1 MIYIYDILLNLRQMD
16 EGLEFYEWKE
26 DDLIEHI
33 KKVPL
38 FKVSKT
44 LIEDLFTNKLQLDIT
59 ILPKIRNKA
68 ICYFNGETKQIPYLV
83 LLSDG
88 RKCFAIELDNKGN
101 TLYKSSLLLD
111 EEEEV
116 LEMTE
121 ELVELP
127 IGYKKTKIRNNKDQ
141 LTRFEKD
148 NQKFLLREL
157 EKIKDNKEE
166 INYLYEEYFDNN
178 LTSIDDKFNTL
189 KDNVYIGSNNYIK
202 ELKSFF
208 LINKNV

>member
-127 IGYKKTKIRNNKDQ
+127 IGYKKTKIKNNKDQ

-189 KDNVYIGSNNYIK
+189 KDNI

>member
-1 MIYIYDILLNLRQMD
+1 MVYIYDILLNLRQMD
-16 EGLEFYEWKE
+16 EGLEFYDWKE

-121 ELVELP
+121 ELVEMP
-127 IGYKKTKIRNNKDQ
+127 IGYKKTKIKNNKEQ

-178 LTSIDDKFNTL
+178 LTSIEDKFNTL

>member
-59 ILPKIRNKA
+59 ILPKIRNKT

-121 ELVELP
+121 ELVEMP
-127 IGYKKTKIRNNKDQ
+127 IGYKKTKIKNNKDQ

-178 LTSIDDKFNTL
+178 LTSIEDKFNTL
-189 KDNVYIGSNNYIK
+189 KDNVYIGSSNYIK

>member
-127 IGYKKTKIRNNKDQ
+127 IGYKKTKIKNNKDQ

-178 LTSIDDKFNTL
+178 LTSIEDKFNTL
-189 KDNVYIGSNNYIK
+189 KENVYIGSSNYIK

>member
-121 ELVELP
+121 ELVEMP
-127 IGYKKTKIRNNKDQ
+127 IGYKKTKIKNNKEQ

-178 LTSIDDKFNTL
+178 LTSIEDKFNTL

-202 ELKSFF
+202 EVKSFF

>member
-38 FKVSKT
+38 FKVSKS

-127 IGYKKTKIRNNKDQ
+127 IGYKKTKIKNNKDQ

-178 LTSIDDKFNTL
+178 LTSIEDKFNTL
-189 KDNVYIGSNNYIK
+189 KDNVYIGSSNYIK

>member
-38 FKVSKT
+38 FKVSRT

-127 IGYKKTKIRNNKDQ
+127 IGYKKTKIKNNKDQ

-189 KDNVYIGSNNYIK
+189 KDNVYIGSSNYIK

>member
-127 IGYKKTKIRNNKDQ
+127 IGYKKTKIKNNKDQ

-148 NQKFLLREL
+148 NQNFLLREL

>member
-121 ELVELP
+121 ELVEMP
-127 IGYKKTKIRNNKDQ
+127 IGYKKTKIKNNKDQ

-178 LTSIDDKFNTL
+178 LTSIEDKFNTL
-189 KDNVYIGSNNYIK
+189 KDNIYKGSSNYIK

>member
-38 FKVSKT
+38 FKVSNT

-127 IGYKKTKIRNNKDQ
+127 IGYKKTKIKNNKDQ

-178 LTSIDDKFNTL
+178 LTSIEDKFNTL

>member
-121 ELVELP
+121 ELVEMP
-127 IGYKKTKIRNNKDQ
+127 IGYKKTKIKNNKDQ

-189 KDNVYIGSNNYIK
+189 KDNVYIGSSNYIK

>member
-1 MIYIYDILLNLRQMD
+1 MIYIYDILLNLRQID
-16 EGLEFYEWKE
+16 DALEFYEWKE

-127 IGYKKTKIRNNKDQ
+127 IGYKKTKIKNNKDQ

-178 LTSIDDKFNTL
+178 LTSIEDKFNTL

>member
-121 ELVELP
+121 ELVEMP
-127 IGYKKTKIRNNKDQ
+127 IGYKKTKIKNNKDQ

-157 EKIKDNKEE
+157 DKIKDNKEE

-178 LTSIDDKFNTL
+178 LTSIEDKFNTL
-189 KDNVYIGSNNYIK
+189 KDNVYIGSSNYIK

>member
-68 ICYFNGETKQIPYLV
+68 ICYFNGETKPIPYLV

-121 ELVELP
+121 ELVEMP
-127 IGYKKTKIRNNKDQ
+127 IGYKKTKIKNNKDQ

>member
-101 TLYKSSLLLD
+101 TIYKSSLLLD

-121 ELVELP
+121 ELVEMP
-127 IGYKKTKIRNNKDQ
+127 IGYKKTKIKNNKDQ

-178 LTSIDDKFNTL
+178 LTSIEDKFNTL
-189 KDNVYIGSNNYIK
+189 KDNVYIGSSNYIK

>member
-178 LTSIDDKFNTL
+178 LTSIEDKFNTL
-189 KDNVYIGSNNYIK
+189 KDNVYIGSSNYIK

>member
-1 MIYIYDILLNLRQMD
+1 MD

-26 DDLIEHI
+26 GDLIEHI

-121 ELVELP
+121 ELVEMP
-127 IGYKKTKIRNNKDQ
+127 IGYKKTKIKNNKDQ

-178 LTSIDDKFNTL
+178 LTSIEDKFNTL

>member
-1 MIYIYDILLNLRQMD
+1 MIYIYDILLNLRQID
-16 EGLEFYEWKE
+16 DALEFYEWRE
-26 DDLIEHI
+26 DDGIEHI

-121 ELVELP
+121 ELAEMP
-127 IGYKKTKIRNNKDQ
+127 IGYKKTKINNSKDQ

-157 EKIKDNKEE
+157 ERIKDNKEE

-178 LTSIDDKFNTL
+178 LTSIEDKFNTL
-189 KDNVYIGSNNYIK
+189 KDNIYKGNSNYIK

>member
-1 MIYIYDILLNLRQMD
+1 MIYIYDILLNLRQID

-127 IGYKKTKIRNNKDQ
+127 IGYKKTKIKNNKDQ

-178 LTSIDDKFNTL
+178 LTSIEDKFNTL
-189 KDNVYIGSNNYIK
+189 KDNVYIGSSNYIK

>member
-1 MIYIYDILLNLRQMD
+1 MIYIYDILLNLRQID

-127 IGYKKTKIRNNKDQ
+127 IGYKKTKIKNNKDQ

-178 LTSIDDKFNTL
+178 LTSIEDKFNTL

>member
-68 ICYFNGETKQIPYLV
+68 TCYFNGETKQIPYLV

-127 IGYKKTKIRNNKDQ
+127 IGYKKTKIKNNKDQ

>member
-38 FKVSKT
+38 FKVSKS

-127 IGYKKTKIRNNKDQ
+127 IGYKKTKIKNNKDQ

>member
-1 MIYIYDILLNLRQMD
+1 MIYIYDVLLNLRQMD

-127 IGYKKTKIRNNKDQ
+127 IGYKKTKIKNNKDQ

-148 NQKFLLREL
+148 NQNFLLREL

>member
-127 IGYKKTKIRNNKDQ
+127 IGYKKTKIKNNKDQ

-189 KDNVYIGSNNYIK
+189 KDNVYIGSSNYIK